1 MDSTYL
7 LATKEAKM
15 GEKLYWLIKAM
26 LACL

>member
-1 MDSTYL
+1 MDIAYL

-15 GEKLYWLIKAM
+15 EEKLYWLIKAM